1 MAYITHMGE
10 LIKPTQVHLVTREGE
25 VKLNIVIDL
34 NINLN
39 TGNVEVKQG
48 NALEKKVEQEESEKT
63 LWAIPNFVKQ
73 EKVKFGKKKEQE

>member
-1 MAYITHMGE
+1 MVE

-39 TGNVEVKQG
+39 TGNVEVKQS
-48 NALEKKVEQEESEKT
+48 NALEKKIEEEDEKT
-63 LWAIPNFVKQ
+63 LWAIPNFTKQ
-73 EKVKFGKKKEQE
+73 DKVKFGKKKEQE

>member
-1 MAYITHMGE
+1 MGE

-39 TGNVEVKQG
+39 TGNVEVKQS
-48 NALEKKVEQEESEKT
+48 NALEKKIEEEDEKT
-63 LWAIPNFVKQ
+63 LWAIPNFTKQ
-73 EKVKFGKKKEQE
+73 DKVKFGKKKEQE